1 MLKKQKGFTLI
12 ELLSVVAIIN
22 IILFIA
28 YPAYQDYIKGSHED
42 NAKLQM
48 FDIVSDLER
57 IKGKNFSYEAAF
69 DSDDNYI
76 LSTENFRYPKNTNE
90 DKRYDIEIKEIKS
103 NEFTIIATPTDIQSD
118 ENKRFKIE
126 YNGKEIKG
134 LSDLNGSNE
143 WKERWY

>member
-22 IILFIA
+22 ILLFIA
-28 YPAYQDYIKGSHED
+28 YPAYQDYIKSSHED
-42 NAKLQM
+42 NVKLQM

-69 DSDDNYI
+69 DINDNYI
-76 LSTENFRYPKNTNE
+76 LSSENFRYPKNINE
-90 DKRYDIEIKEIKS
+90 DKRYDVKITTITS
-103 NEFTIIATPTDIQSD
+103 NTFTIMANPTNIQSE

-126 YNGKEIKG
+126 YDGKEMKG
-134 LSDLNGSNE
+134 LLDLNGNNL
-143 WKERWY
+143 WNERWY

>member
-22 IILFIA
+22 ILLFIA
-28 YPAYQDYIKGSHED
+28 YPAYQDYIKSSHED
-42 NAKLQM
+42 NVKLQM

-69 DSDDNYI
+69 DVNDNYI
-76 LSTENFRYPKNTNE
+76 LSEENFRYPKNINE
-90 DKRYDIEIKEIKS
+90 DKRYDVEITTITS
-103 NEFTIIATPTDIQSD
+103 NTFTIMATPTNIQSE

-134 LSDLNGSNE
+134 LLDLNGNNL
-143 WKERWY
+143 WNERWY